1 MARQCIS
8 EYSAKRILLG
18 EGYAGIA
25 LSGSTDPLLQNSSA
39 GTYVVKVDQGVKK
52 RFHQGLLQTRVSK
65 EEARVAIAKWEE
77 LGYTNFLLEPFI
89 EHEEK
94 DERYISFERVRDGI
108 RVIFAR
114 DGGVNIESSDEI
126 KKTFILNNEAS
137 QNILA
142 EENIPLSFI
151 NHIQELMLHE
161 YVSLIEINPLLIT
174 ENGLVLLDA
183 AVLVDDG
190 GVFFTKV
197 WNEKDIV
204 LPKKKHAEEV
214 SVTALQRSTAASLKL
229 SVINPDGALFFL
241 LSGGGGSIVILD
253 AVHESGQGA
262 LIGNYGEYSGGPTRE
277 ETYLYSKEVL
287 SLLLKSKAPRKAL
300 VIAGGVANFTDIV
313 QTFKGVTDALTEVA
327 PRMRDAGIKVFVRR
341 GGPNE
346 SAGLQGMT
354 EFLTKEGLLGA
365 VYGSDTIITKAA
377 IEAVEYVTI

>member
-190 GVFFTKV
+190 GVFFAKV
-197 WNEKDIV
+197 WNEKVIV
-204 LPKKKHAEEV
+204 LPRKKHSEEV

-253 AVHESGQGA
+253 AVHECGKGA

-287 SLLLKSKAPRKAL
+287 SLILKSKAPRKAL

-327 PRMRDAGIKVFVRR
+327 PHMRDAGIKVFVRR

-354 EFLTKEGLLGA
+354 KFLTKEGLLGS
-365 VYGSDTIITKAA
+365 VYGSDTIITKAV

>member
-190 GVFFTKV
+190 GVFFAKV

-204 LPKKKHAEEV
+204 LPKKKYAEEV

-253 AVHESGQGA
+253 AVHECGKGA

-287 SLLLKSKAPRKAL
+287 SLLLKSKAPCKAL

-327 PRMRDAGIKVFVRR
+327 PHMRDAGIKVYVRR

-354 EFLTKEGLLGA
+354 EFLTKEGLLGS
-365 VYGSDTIITKAA
+365 VYGSDTIITKAV

>member
-190 GVFFTKV
+190 GVFFAKV

-204 LPKKKHAEEV
+204 LPKKKYAEEV

-253 AVHESGQGA
+253 AVHECGKGA

-327 PRMRDAGIKVFVRR
+327 PHMRDAGIKVYVRR

-354 EFLTKEGLLGA
+354 EFLTKEGLLGS
-365 VYGSDTIITKAA
+365 VYGSDTIITKAV